1 MTNIEKKLIGIAR
14 KYAPLII
21 FVIATLAG
29 MLIRMAGM
37 DFRSDDYNSFLSGW
51 WNVIADQDFSGL
63 SQQVGNYNIPYQV
76 IIFFLTRITGEALHA
91 YKIVSIVFDFALA
104 GGVGLLVANHRRESF
119 FSFVPALSYA
129 VTLCTLTVVLNS
141 SFWGQCD
148 SMYVSLIIFAI
159 FCTMKDKHIPAFV
172 LLGAALA
179 FKLQMVFILP
189 LYIYYYVSSKKI
201 SILHFFIIPLTDI
214 VMCLPAVFCGRPFM
228 DIIKIY
234 ADQTDYGKQIQMN
247 YPNVYAFMCNG
258 QSVENYYLLKPLSIV
273 LTMGILAAGLFL
285 VLPDVPLVDARAI
298 FVPARH
304 SAYRV
309 LLHDEEAPVR
319 CADLAAYQ
327 PARLLLLPVCKLRS
341 SDSRSDLNNQYRVV
355 RVRHVYLCQ
364 GDRPRQAGAAVR
376 SRGKISKT
384 KDLRNTELRRSYCFK
399 LSIKERR
406 RYLWYLSR

>member
-1 MTNIEKKLIGIAR
+1 MTNIEKKLIGIVR

-214 VMCLPAVFCGRPFM
+214 VMCLPAVFFGRPFL

-258 QSVENYYLLKPLSIV
+258 QSVE
-273 LTMGILAAGLFL
+273 
-285 VLPDVPLVDARAI
+285 
-298 FVPARH
+298 
-304 SAYRV
+304 
-309 LLHDEEAPVR
+309 
-319 CADLAAYQ
+319 
-327 PARLLLLPVCKLRS
+327 
-341 SDSRSDLNNQYRVV
+341 
-355 RVRHVYLCQ
+355 
-364 GDRPRQAGAAVR
+364 
-376 SRGKISKT
+376 
-384 KDLRNTELRRSYCFK
+384 
-399 LSIKERR
+399 
-406 RYLWYLSR
+406 

>member
-1 MTNIEKKLIGIAR
+1 MTNIEKKLIGIVR

-76 IIFFLTRITGEALHA
+76 IIFILTRITGEALHA

-285 VLPDVPLVDARAI
+285 VLHKKVD
-298 FVPARH
+298 
-304 SAYRV
+304 
-309 LLHDEEAPVR
+309 LT
-319 CADLAAYQ
+319 
-327 PARLLLLPVCKLRS
+327 K
-341 SDSRSDLNNQYRVV
+341 
-355 RVRHVYLCQ
+355 
-364 GDRPRQAGAAVR
+364 
-376 SRGKISKT
+376 RGKLMMTGVWTSFTCLMFLSSMHERYSYLLDILLIAYFFMTKKHPFVALTSLLIS
-384 KDLRNTELRRSYCFK
+384 LRGYCYYLFANYEALTLGQTSIINIALYAYVTFLFVRETVLDKPTLRFAHAEK
-399 LSIKERR
+399 
-406 RYLWYLSR
+406 